1 MRDIRRVLWALI
13 FVALPAYPVGVVWAD
28 SGESTRVTDEKQH
41 VRTGARGYPYRE
53 KSEYVLKELDLKPGD
68 VVVDIGAGD
77 GWWAEKMAAAVGD
90 QGVVHAGEVVQDK
103 VDQMKK
109 RFANVPQVKPYRC
122 PTDGTGLEEN
132 CCDLA
137 FLSKTYHHLNKDGK
151 VDYLR
156 HLRTVL
162 KPTGR
167 VVVIEHYRE
176 LAAGRSREHGWSPG
190 LLTQQAEEAGWIL
203 LRSELITGTHHF
215 IAIFAQK
222 ELFPVQQRE
231 KKPAERIRLLDARRG
246 SMADVLITSSS
257 DVTPSK

>member
-1 MRDIRRVLWALI
+1 MRDIRRVLSGLMLVSLVCAPIL
-13 FVALPAYPVGVVWAD
+13 VRAD
-28 SGESTRVTDEKQH
+28 SGESTRIADEKQLA
-41 VRTGARGYPYRE
+41 RTLSTGYPYRE

-77 GWWAEKMAAAVGD
+77 GWWSEKMAEAVGP
-90 QGVVHAGEVVQDK
+90 QGVVHAGEVAEGK

-109 RFANVPQVKPYRC
+109 RFAELPQLKPYLC

-132 CCDLA
+132 SCDLA
-137 FLSKTYHHLNKDGK
+137 FLSKTYHHLDKDGQ
-151 VDYLR
+151 VAYLR
-156 HLRTVL
+156 QLCKVL

-167 VVVIEHYRE
+167 LVVIEHYRE
-176 LAAGRSREHGWSPG
+176 LGVGRARDHAWSPG

-222 ELFPVQQRE
+222 EAFPLKQPE
-231 KKPAERIRLLDARRG
+231 KKPPAAEKG
-246 SMADVLITSSS
+246 
-257 DVTPSK
+257 